1 MSDSNTDNNTDT
13 VSVFNTDNNTDT
25 MSVFNTDTMSVSNTM
40 KNTSPLVF
48 TRLLYLKEEVMYSFV
63 STMIHDKP
71 SDKPL
76 FWFSEL
82 YFSKFYGECIQLI
95 YFVYFNFYAL
105 HHPSLITFIDDNI
118 LYWKENSSIDTLYEI
133 LFCFMKCHKSSIVFE
148 AYFTSKNNLFKKI
161 TLFRGKKPN
170 SLSKYSSK
178 LQLFLQSIIK
188 KNIKNII
195 YYFQNI
201 PIEDIHDTLQ
211 DFYDVSLKK
220 DLARILYFVLQ
231 KVVPL
236 KEMPMKKISL
246 SRIKTHYDFSFVF
259 GGQNYKLLKK
269 HRIYDIEDNIG
280 VFNLDRFTLFD
291 HGTLKNAYWY
301 NWEYFSRHCPYWK
314 EKFDEFDVE
323 FDHEKEKPI
332 FKNDD
337 DFEDFYENYN
347 LEPDEQSI
355 ETQYKSI
362 KIIEPTDILS
372 FLKSYTFTNSLDKD
386 YYN

>member
-1 MSDSNTDNNTDT
+1 MSVSNTD
-13 VSVFNTDNNTDT
+13 SNTDNNTDT
-25 MSVFNTDTMSVSNTM
+25 MSVSNTDTMSDSNTM
-40 KNTSPLVF
+40 KNTVPLVF

-118 LYWKENSSIDTLYEI
+118 LYWKETSSIDTLYEI
-133 LFCFMKCHKSSIVFE
+133 LFCFMKCHKNSLVFE
-148 AYFTSKNNLFKKI
+148 AYFTSKNNLFTKI
-161 TLFRGKKPN
+161 TLYRGKKPK

-178 LQLFLQSIIK
+178 LQVFLQSILK
-188 KNIKNII
+188 KNLKNII

-201 PIEDIHDTLQ
+201 PIDDIHDTLQ

-220 DLARILYFVLQ
+220 DLARILYFVLP
-231 KVVPL
+231 KVISF
-236 KEMPMKKISL
+236 KEMPMKKISI

-259 GGQNYKLLKK
+259 GGQNYKLLQK
-269 HRIYDIEDNIG
+269 HRIYEIEDNIG

-291 HGTLKNAYWY
+291 HHTLKKAYWY

-362 KIIEPTDILS
+362 KVIKPMDILS
-372 FLKSYTFTNSLDKD
+372 YLKSYTFTDSLDKD